1 MRTTCWRWTPCWRCA
16 ACAPKAPGGQLEG
29 TFPSTLAQQAE
40 HPDAGVDASHV
51 DLRDLG
57 DFEDLERAKGRQDA
71 ALAALE

>member
-1 MRTTCWRWTPCWRCA
+1 MDTLLTLCQLRAESAR
-16 ACAPKAPGGQLEG
+16 GQLEG

-40 HPDAGVDASHV
+40 RPDAGVDASHV